1 MQKNISVILSSP
13 ISSQSLKKV
22 LLGYNAQ
29 TYRNFEVIIAVASTS
44 NEINNLINAI
54 RDKVFYTIK
63 QFSSNINECLFTNN
77 LINEIATN
85 YIVFAN
91 GNSIPRFD
99 FIEQHFKN
107 REEGFFLS
115 GEYNSISQ
123 EIFEK
128 ISEENINSGDCFEL
142 SWLKR
147 NGNKNIFSDVFRYSK
162 GLLGSFLNMLLKVN
176 VKLNAENSSVWKD
189 DLILILQHKNN
200 LLDVAFFQELTS
212 ILRANNIKGRQM
224 KYSAIL
230 LQQK

>member
-1 MQKNISVILSSP
+1 MQKNVSVILSSP

-29 TYRNFEVIIAVASTS
+29 TYRNFEVIIAVASTN

-54 RDKVFYTIK
+54 RDEVFYTIK
-63 QFSSNINECLFTNN
+63 QFSSNINECLFINN

-162 GLLGSFLNMLLKVN
+162 GLRNIVDKSTRYDMSIDARQRLTTDYQYLDPDYSINQYAVTLGYIISIYKPK
-176 VKLNAENSSVWKD
+176 KLARN
-189 DLILILQHKNN
+189 
-200 LLDVAFFQELTS
+200 
-212 ILRANNIKGRQM
+212 
-224 KYSAIL
+224 
-230 LQQK
+230 

>member
-1 MQKNISVILSSP
+1 MQKNVSVILSTP
-13 ISSQSLKKV
+13 ISSESLKKV

-44 NEINNLINAI
+44 NEINNLIDAI
-54 RDKVFYTIK
+54 RDEVFYTIK
-63 QFSSNINECLFTNN
+63 QFSSNINDCLF
-77 LINEIATN
+77 INAIATN

-99 FIEQHFKN
+99 FIEQHVKN

-147 NGNKNIFSDVFRYSK
+147 NGNKNIFLDVFRYSK
-162 GLLGSFLNMLLKVN
+162 GLLGSFLNMLFKVN
-176 VKLNAENSSVWKD
+176 VKLNVENSSVWKD

-212 ILRANNIKGRQM
+212 ILRANNIKGRQI